1 METGR
6 KRKNFLR
13 YAYVKPL
20 LVIMIGVVFVGAA
33 VAASLTL
40 TIPSVTILAQAAAT
54 SSACGGTLVVSG
66 VPPAGSG
73 TIRYICPPSSG
84 AFTVNTIGT
93 DTPTFTAPSQI
104 STVGYVAHS
113 ASSCSGSTSITSGTA
128 TSFTATGDDD
138 ICANYSCPSGCTIT
152 SWTLTWSS

>member
-1 METGR
+1 MSL
-6 KRKNFLR
+6 LR
-13 YAYVKPL
+13 YAYLKPL
-20 LVIMIGVVFVGAA
+20 LVIMVGAIFVGAA

-40 TIPSVTILAQAAAT
+40 TLPAVTISAQAAAT
-54 SSACGGTLVVSG
+54 SSACGGALVVSG

-73 TIRYICPPSSG
+73 TIRYNCPGTPSSLG

-104 STVGYVAHS
+104 SAVGYIGHS
-113 ASSCSGSTSITSGTA
+113 AASCSGSTTITTGTA
-128 TSFTATGDDD
+128 TSLTATGDYD